1 MNDAV
6 IGGVALS
13 PSVVETIAGI
23 AIHDLKEVYC
33 VGSSDFSLFKS
44 DSPIYAY
51 TEDDKTLNVVVH
63 VTVMSDVNVENVAK
77 KIRTTVASSV
87 YIQTGIEVKSVDVY
101 VDGVEYAG

>member
-33 VGSSDFSLFKS
+33 VGSSEFSLFKS
-44 DSPIYAY
+44 SAPIYASS
-51 TEDDKTLNVVVH
+51 DDNKTLNVVVH
-63 VTVMSDVNVENVAK
+63 VTLMNNVCVEEVAK
-77 KIRTTVASSV
+77 KIRTVVASSIYV
-87 YIQTGIEVKSVDVY
+87 QTGIEVKNVDVY
-101 VDGVEYAG
+101 VDGVEYAS